1 MSTISKI
8 LFEKAREFIDDGVV
22 IEDFVIGVGLTA
34 VKLSDGRA
42 GVAFTNK
49 QDTLGRCEEFYRCMG
64 LDGDPE
70 SKARV
75 GMTALELLE
84 VGLFSGDPLLRSVA
98 YAALNAV
105 FNFNRDRFVKGDVME
120 YLQVNENDIVGMVG
134 EIEPL
139 ADAWKDK
146 VWDLLIFDRN
156 RKRDEIFPD
165 WAIVD
170 LLPKC
175 TVVVITGSA
184 IVNGSIDW
192 VLKYVMTEKVAI
204 VGPSTPL
211 VEGVLPVKILAGVY
225 IKDPDVLF
233 DLVSKG
239 AGTRKIIR
247 SGAAE
252 KVNIIQKSAGENFYR
267 V

>member
-1 MSTISKI
+1 
-8 LFEKAREFIDDGVV
+8 LEKAREYIDNNVV
-22 IEDFVIGVGLTA
+22 IEDFVIGIGLTA

-49 QDTLGRCEEFYRCMG
+49 QDTLGKCEEFYRCMG
-64 LDGDPE
+64 LDGDLE
-70 SKARV
+70 SKAEV

-84 VGLFSGDPLLRSVA
+84 MGLFSGDPLLRSVA
-98 YAALNAV
+98 YATLNAV
-105 FNFNRDRFVKGDVME
+105 FNFNSDRFVRGDVME
-120 YLQVNENDIVGMVG
+120 HLQVNESDIVGMVG

-139 ADAWKDK
+139 ANAWKDK

-156 RKRDEIFPD
+156 RRRDNIFPD

-184 IVNGSIDW
+184 IVNGTIDW
-192 VLKYVMTEKVAI
+192 VLKYVRTNRTAI

-211 VEGVLPVKILAGVY
+211 IEGVFPVEILAGVY
-225 IKDPDVLF
+225 IKDPEILF

-239 AGTRKIIR
+239 AGTKKIIR

-252 KVNIIQKSAGENFYR
+252 KVNIIQKSAGEHFYQ